1 MRMGPDG
8 QYHERVMHRGRIRH
22 LEKLRGLR
30 PWPMENFLAQRLHA
44 LKDRSDLHHRVP
56 PWQ

>member
-1 MRMGPDG
+1 MGPDG